1 MKKNFKLFST
11 IASLCLAVALMAFG
25 VWAATSVNV
34 SITGNV
40 TFTATANVKA
50 KVTFQDTLDNA
61 TGITPVETAETLYET
76 KADATDATATGSK
89 ALEDMTVEVKD
100 SSKNIVYTYT
110 ITVENKAASTDLYKF
125 LKVELT
131 KPAETAVL
139 DSDGYTV
146 AVTGDLAAGGVLA
159 VGETKTYVVT
169 LTINPN
175 RNVNK
180 ADIGSSI
187 KLTMVETNA

>member
-25 VWAATSVNV
+25 VWAATQVDV

-40 TFTATANVKA
+40 SFIATANVKA
-50 KVTFQDTLDNA
+50 KVTFQDTLENA
-61 TGITPVETAETLYET
+61 TGITPVTTAETLYET

-89 ALEDMTVEVKD
+89 PLGAMTVEVQD

-110 ITVENKAASTDLYKF
+110 ITVANKAASTDLYKF

-131 KPAETAVL
+131 KPAETAAL

-146 AVTGDLAAGGVLA
+146 AVTGDLASGGVLD
-159 VGETKTYVVT
+159 VGEEKTYVVT

-175 RNVNK
+175 RNVDK

-187 KLTMVETNA
+187 KLTMVDTNA